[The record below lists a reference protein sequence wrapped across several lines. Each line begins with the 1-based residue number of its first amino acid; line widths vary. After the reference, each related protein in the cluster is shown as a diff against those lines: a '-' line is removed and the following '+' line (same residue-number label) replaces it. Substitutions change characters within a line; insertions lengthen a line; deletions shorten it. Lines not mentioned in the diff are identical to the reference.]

1 MKINIFFLSYFLFF
15 SVFLIFGK
23 ESNVGMGNKL
33 ETNCN
38 SCNQNL
44 IETRIYAAELEKR
57 IKSLMDELARWMKL
71 YEASVVEKANSSER
85 HAKDLIDL
93 NGKFCNLVH
102 RLEK

>member
-1 MKINIFFLSYFLFF
+1 MKRNTFFVSFLFLSISL
-15 SVFLIFGK
+15 SVPK
-23 ESNVGMGNKL
+23 ENSVGIGSKAEM
-33 ETNCN
+33 NCN

-44 IETRIYAAELEKR
+44 IEMRVYAADLEKR
-57 IKSLMDELARWMKL
+57 IKNLMDELARWMKL
-71 YEASVVEKANSSER
+71 YEASVIEKANSSER